1 MMVTVL
7 PAAPNTTIERPATET
22 LNLGAAAW
30 KIAAVSLLSG
40 VASLLELAGSTVVVF
55 ASLLE
60 FIGVVAELLEA
71 IEEELAGIVAKLL
84 EETEVAELLEETV
97 GALPPVTVKVPL
109 LVAVVDPPVVVTVHL

>member
-7 PAAPNTTIERPATET
+7 PAAPNTTMERPATET

-40 VASLLELAGSTVVVF
+40 AASLLLTLSLREL
-55 ASLLE
+55 E
-60 FIGVVAELLEA
+60 ELEA
-71 IEEELAGIVAKLL
+71 IEEELAGIVAELL
-84 EETEVAELLEETV
+84 DETEVAELLEETA
-97 GALPPVTVKVPL
+97 ALPPVTVNVPL

>member
-1 MMVTVL
+1 M
-7 PAAPNTTIERPATET
+7 
-22 LNLGAAAW
+22 
-30 KIAAVSLLSG
+30 
-40 VASLLELAGSTVVVF
+40 ASLLELAGSTVVVF

-84 EETEVAELLEETV
+84 EETEVAELLEETA